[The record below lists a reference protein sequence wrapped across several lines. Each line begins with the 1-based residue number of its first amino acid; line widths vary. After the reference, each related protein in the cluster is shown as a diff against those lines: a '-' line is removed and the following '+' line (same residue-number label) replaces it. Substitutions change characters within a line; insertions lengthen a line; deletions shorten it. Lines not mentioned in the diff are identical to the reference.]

1 MFDVGEAV
9 KVIAHSRFEDYLDKY
24 IGKIG
29 HVCVSGTWH
38 PGSSVRVTFDDGR
51 SWWFAIEVLESAEE
65 AKLSPGDLP
74 GLFNQR

>member
-24 IGKIG
+24 IGEIG
-29 HVCVSGTWH
+29 HVCVGGEF
-38 PGSSVRVTFDDGR
+38 GSSVRVTFDDGKE
-51 SWWFAIEVLESAEE
+51 WWFSTEVLESVEE
-65 AKLSPGDLP
+65 TRLSPGDLP